1 MSTSRPFAYNTGT
14 TYPGTIQY
22 GTIAVGIDPL
32 NYVEGYGGLRWWN
45 GPDEDL
51 GYIICGPVPSN
62 TQPTPNSGETAS
74 IQFWRSLLLTENS
87 FKEIAQYVTGQSFG
101 TGTEYADYLL
111 ANGYWTSYGFISP
124 TPTLTFINFTGNAGL
139 GTNYTYPNRSIGGP
153 GLIVFTTHSEGSNN
167 ATLSGLTCN
176 GIPATIHET
185 EIIELSGNSITNSIA
200 SVRITSGSTTDIIAS
215 YTNQMDRMG
224 IGIFRIENNL
234 SDTPISFNSVS
245 ANSGTTLSMDLTGL
259 TTNTNLGVVCETA
272 SDFNAT
278 ITLYTG
284 ATRNYAARVTSSIG
298 MIITGGNFTGTT
310 AGSQNIFTDTP
321 LSTQS
326 MLLTGVVWN

>member
-1 MSTSRPFAYNTGT
+1 MSDLIQGISRINNVIKGT
-14 TYPGTIQY
+14 TQLAAIYKGT
-22 GTIAVGIDPL
+22 
-32 NYVEGYGGLRWWN
+32 
-45 GPDEDL
+45 DL
-51 GYIICGPVPSN
+51 IWPSVLTPTPTPTN
-62 TQPTPNSGETAS
+62 TQTPTITPTNTPTNTVTNT
-74 IQFWRSLLLTENS
+74 LTPS
-87 FKEIAQYVTGQSFG
+87 VTP
-101 TGTEYADYLL
+101 TRTV
-111 ANGYWTSYGFISP
+111 TPTKTPVTP
-124 TPTLTFINFTGNAGL
+124 TPTLTFINFTGNAGI
-139 GTNYTYPNRSIGGP
+139 GTNYSYPNRSIGGP

-185 EIIELSGNSITNSIA
+185 EIIELSGNYITNSIA
-200 SVRITSGSTTDIIAS
+200 SVRITSGSTADIIAS

-272 SDFNAT
+272 SDWNAT
-278 ITLYTG
+278 LTLYTG

-310 AGSQNIFTDTP
+310 AGSQTIFTNTP